1 MGGFKPPLF
10 LIGENMKLIL
20 YKCDDAKEV
29 IGKAFYS
36 PLEFNITL
44 RGDFDIIN
52 PTLKLKL
59 SSKPDFNAC
68 VISGLNRTY
77 FIDSVESLNN
87 EVWQLNL
94 SCDLLETYK
103 AEILSSE
110 ASYSRSLKSG
120 DDVSLSLDT
129 IASESVD
136 SYASTKGIS
145 GEYSFIMATTGE
157 GI

>member
-1 MGGFKPPLF
+1 
-10 LIGENMKLIL
+10 MKIIL

-29 IGKAFYS
+29 IGKTFYS

-59 SSKPDFNAC
+59 SAKPDFNAC

-103 AEILSSE
+103 TEILSSQCKYL
-110 ASYSRSLKSG
+110 AKAASGDKISSGVSYSEEKEILTYLGSEGFSG
-120 DDVSLSLDT
+120 NPT
-129 IASESVD
+129 ILL
-136 SYASTKGIS
+136 
-145 GEYSFIMATTGE
+145 TTVAGY
-157 GI
+157 IQ